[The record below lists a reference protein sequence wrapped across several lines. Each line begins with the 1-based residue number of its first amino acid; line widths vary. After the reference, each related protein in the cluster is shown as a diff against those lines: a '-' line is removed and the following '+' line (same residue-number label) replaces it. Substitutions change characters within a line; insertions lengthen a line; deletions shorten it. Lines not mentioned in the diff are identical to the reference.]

1 MISNIK
7 LGYVFLNRLGAP
19 YIDGHKP
26 KLCLVLNKLRLPS
39 FLIID
44 TGCNLRLRL
53 TSWFGHRLVNCDM
66 FLMTR

>member
-7 LGYVFLNRLGAP
+7 PGYVFLNRLGAP

-26 KLCLVLNKLRLPS
+26 KLCLVLNKLRMPS

-44 TGCNLRLRL
+44 TGCNLRLRFDL
-53 TSWFGHRLVNCDM
+53 GLGID
-66 FLMTR
+66 L

>member
-7 LGYVFLNRLGAP
+7 SATIFLIGWVRLI
-19 YIDGHKP
+19 IDGHKP
-26 KLCLVLNKLRLPS
+26 KLRLVLNRLRLPS

-44 TGCNLRLRL
+44 TGCNLILRL